1 MSRRTRSASITGIAG
16 KKDFSIVTV
25 SKKGLS
31 GSTGTLRTILGIM
44 EKNGVTISY
53 TPSGIDCISLA
64 MPTEKL
70 SAHLYTIMDEIRSE
84 IKPDSIKVTD
94 NIAVVA
100 IVGRKMAFRA
110 GTSGKIFA
118 ALGQCGINIRM
129 ISQGPEELTIIIGV
143 DNKDY
148 AETIRVLY
156 NAFVK

>member
-1 MSRRTRSASITGIAG
+1 
-16 KKDFSIVTV
+16 
-25 SKKGLS
+25 
-31 GSTGTLRTILGIM
+31 M
-44 EKNGVTISY
+44 EKNGVSISY

-70 SAHLYTIMDEIRSE
+70 SPHLYTIIDEIRSE
-84 IKPDSIKVTD
+84 VKPDSIKITD

-100 IVGRKMAFRA
+100 VVGRKMAFRA

-118 ALGQCGINIRM
+118 ALGQQGINIRM